1 MHAEW
6 LRKGLRKPGK
16 SNRGLAEH
24 LGVTEETV
32 ERMLAAKRVFKA
44 IEVYRIAEY
53 LEEPTSPA
61 EPAVR
66 GKQRVK

>member
-6 LRKGLRKPGK
+6 LRKGLSKPGK

-32 ERMLAAKRVFKA
+32 ERLLAGKRVFKV
-44 IEVYRIAEY
+44 IEVYQIAEY
-53 LEEPTSPA
+53 LEEPTPRA
-61 EPAVR
+61 APVVNR
-66 GKQRVK
+66 QRIK